1 MRVAV
6 TSRINVSSPDTGTA
20 MNLVDLSI
28 GGFSVRAPEALSVG
42 QVMRFRFSEPSGS
55 WDVTLTAKSVYCR
68 PDAGGPSDAPSYQ
81 TGFQFTHVESPTV
94 QARIHQL
101 VDHATAVVNFS

>member
-1 MRVAV
+1 MRVLV
-6 TSRINVSSPDTGTA
+6 TARINISSPDTQA
-20 MNLVDLSI
+20 ALNLADLSMS
-28 GGFSVRAPEALSVG
+28 GFSIRSEGALPVG
-42 QVMRFRFSEPSGS
+42 QVMRFKFSEPSGS